1 MLAVVAACASL
12 AGLAAADEARGAVV
26 DQTSAP
32 VPGVTVQ
39 VVDGGRV
46 TREGVTSADGKFALG
61 PCAAGSQ
68 VVASLAG
75 FDKVTVACAEG
86 VRIVLSL
93 GRMSETVDVTAPATL
108 AADSPTS
115 LAVGA
120 ELVRGT
126 MERLPVSSPHMREAL
141 PLLPSVIRG
150 ADGLLHIDG
159 VRPHESPLL
168 IDGFNVTDPATG
180 VSSIDLPLE
189 SVRATEVLRDPM
201 TITFGGALGSLAS
214 IDTRAGGDALEG
226 GVQSFVPRPRLTG
239 GGFGRIEGFSPRGFA
254 SGSIGHAVHYLASAE
269 YDFDRYP
276 VPGVTD
282 SSGKPDTRQT
292 GGSVFA
298 RFDVRLST
306 ADTLTAETI
315 FFPRTQRLRGLSPCA
330 PWTRR
335 PLLATGISSAA
346 SSAAMRS
353 LPGLSSPSAWACSS
367 TAPRC
372 ARKEAE
378 SRRSRPRRPAAASS
392 PPWTGARSASR
403 AAWPGRGSSGR
414 DGIDTT

>member
-1 MLAVVAACASL
+1 MTK
-12 AGLAAADEARGAVV
+12 EA
-26 DQTSAP
+26 
-32 VPGVTVQ
+32 
-39 VVDGGRV
+39 
-46 TREGVTSADGKFALG
+46 VTSADGKFALG
-61 PCAAGSQ
+61 RCAAGSQ
-68 VVASLAG
+68 VTASLAG
-75 FDKVTVACAEG
+75 FDKVTVGCPESS
-86 VRIVLSL
+86 RIVLSL
-93 GRMSETVDVTAPATL
+93 GRMSETVDVTASATL

-126 MERLPVSSPHMREAL
+126 MQRLPVSSPHMREAL

-214 IDTRAGGDALEG
+214 IDTRAGGDALEAG
-226 GVQSFVPRPRLTG
+226 LQSFVPRPRLTG
-239 GGFGRIEGFSPRGFA
+239 GGFGRIEGFSPRGFT
-254 SGSIGHAVHYLASAE
+254 SGSLGSAVRYLVSAE

-315 FFPRTQRLRGLSPCA
+315 FFPRTQRLRGLSPLRAVEAA
-330 PWTRR
+330 PTARDRDLFGGLVGRHAFAPGSLFTVRLGVLVHSTEVRPEGDGAAEITPEQAGGGFFASMGRR
-335 PLLATGISSAA
+335 GLAEAA
-346 SSAAMRS
+346 
-353 LPGLSSPSAWACSS
+353 
-367 TAPRC
+367 
-372 ARKEAE
+372 
-378 SRRSRPRRPAAASS
+378 
-392 PPWTGARSASR
+392 
-403 AAWPGRGSSGR
+403 R
-414 DGIDTT
+414 DGIGSTRPDDGGDGGGKDAARVRLGAPGRRARRERRRGPCPGLRASVHVRRR